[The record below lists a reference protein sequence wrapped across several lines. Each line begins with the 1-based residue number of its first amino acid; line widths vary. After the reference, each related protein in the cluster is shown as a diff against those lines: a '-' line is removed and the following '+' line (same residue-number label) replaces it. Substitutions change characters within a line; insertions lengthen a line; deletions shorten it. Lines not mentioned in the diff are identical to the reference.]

1 MIRRIQIFLPFFFIF
16 QTLHAWQFFM
26 HLLSFADD
34 FKINFFEKVFQEHYG
49 LDPDQVP
56 HSVPLDLGPNSPHLG
71 YQQTRK
77 VAASKERV
85 IETSPLYLK
94 LYM

>member
-1 MIRRIQIFLPFFFIF
+1 MIRRIQIFLPFF
-16 QTLHAWQFFM
+16 
-26 HLLSFADD
+26 LSF
-34 FKINFFEKVFQEHYG
+34 KLCMLGNFSCICCNLLMFSKLTFSKKSFRNTIG

-56 HSVPLDLGPNSPHLG
+56 HSVPLDLGPNCAHLG

-94 LYM
+94 LYV